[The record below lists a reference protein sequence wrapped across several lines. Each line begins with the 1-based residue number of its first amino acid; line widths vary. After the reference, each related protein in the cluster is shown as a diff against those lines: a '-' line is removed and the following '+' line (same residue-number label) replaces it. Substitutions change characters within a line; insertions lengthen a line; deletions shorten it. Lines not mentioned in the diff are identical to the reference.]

1 MLREN
6 AQKRSF
12 HADVLAEVERPS
24 ATASWSLGALPSS
37 LLVLVWDLCPHGTR
51 MFAPQRVTCC
61 FLCGAMHLKQKEAS
75 PFHRWG
81 CGVQKGHVRGLAWIR
96 AGWQTRFPPS
106 AALPCSFPGAATPAA
121 GMCEPHE
128 KQHVNCCGL

>member
-12 HADVLAEVERPS
+12 HADILAEVERPS
-24 ATASWSLGALPSS
+24 ATASWSLGAFPSS
-37 LLVLVWDLCPHGTR
+37 LLALVWDLCPRGTR
-51 MFAPQRVTCC
+51 MFAPQWVTC
-61 FLCGAMHLKQKEAS
+61 FLCGATHLKQKEAS
-75 PFHRWG
+75 LFHRWG
-81 CGVQKGHVRGLAWIR
+81 CGVQKGRVRGPTWIR
-96 AGWQTRFPPS
+96 AGRQTWFPPS